1 MKNLFFLFFFKISK
15 FIASIYQFGNKH
27 KRSPSLNEFISK
39 EKVLENIQ
47 YTKGYP
53 NVYHFL
59 DAQCIATYG
68 GGVIDNSNKVY
79 SELTYFPWGKKF
91 HPVISFPFLG
101 KRLKNIEKAIFI
113 VTPEAS
119 KNFYHWY
126 LDLVPRLVM
135 CKMLIEDFSSR
146 HIIVHTKLKK
156 YETEFYEYLG
166 IDPEKIICLN
176 NNSVLPV
183 SDLIVPKYTFDYDA
197 IFYND
202 DDNLTK
208 WKSNIFNFVKDNIFK
223 IDAAVENKTLVY
235 LQRGQNNRFGRNLI
249 GEDKIIP
256 LLKEIGFQIYNPVN
270 YSIKEQAEI
279 MANAKCVVSIHGA
292 AMSNIVYCKEHTLIV
307 ELKSPF
313 NLPNCFSNISK
324 NFGHR
329 YESIELKPIIPK
341 NINIT
346 KVRSLK
352 ANSFDLQFTM
362 ADFKTLND
370 ILNRILWTM

>member
-1 MKNLFFLFFFKISK
+1 MKNLLFLFFLRILK
-15 FIASIYQFGNKH
+15 FTASLYQFGNTH
-27 KRSPSLNEFISK
+27 RRGPDLNEFIS
-39 EKVLENIQ
+39 EKNVLKNIEYPQ
-47 YTKGYP
+47 GWP

-68 GGVIDNSNKVY
+68 GSVIDKSNKVY
-79 SELTYFPWGKKF
+79 SELTYYPWGKIF

-119 KNFYHWY
+119 NNFYHWY
-126 LDLVPRLVM
+126 LDLLPRILL
-135 CKMLIEDFSSR
+135 CKIVIEDFSSR
-146 HIIVHTKLKK
+146 NIIIHSEPKK
-156 YETEFYEYLG
+156 YEKEFYEYLG
-166 IDPEKIICLN
+166 IDPDKIICLN
-176 NNSVLPV
+176 SYNVLPV
-183 SDLIVPKYTFDYDA
+183 SDLIVPQYTFDYDRQLD
-197 IFYND
+197 IYE
-202 DDNLTK
+202 DNSTK
-208 WKSNIFNFVKDNIFK
+208 WKKNIFDYVKKNVFK
-223 IDAAVENKTLVY
+223 IDATVENQSLVY
-235 LQRGQNNRFGRNLI
+235 LQRGENNRFGRNLI

-256 LLKEIGFQIYNPVN
+256 LLKKIGFQIYNPIN

-279 MANAKCVVSIHGA
+279 LSKAKCVVSIHGA
-292 AMSNIVYCKEHTLIV
+292 AMSNIVYCKEDTLII

-324 NFGHR
+324 NFGLK

-341 NINIT
+341 NINIA

-352 ANSFDLQFTM
+352 ANSLDLQFNM

-370 ILNRILWTM
+370 ILNRIL